1 MSEDLLSLFDRAPLN
16 RRYWFVFA
24 LMAAVFMFDF
34 FDFVIVGYLLAA
46 VAPEWYLTYGQSA
59 VILYSGGIG
68 AIAGAFLFGAFAD
81 AWGRKKQ
88 VVIGTFMC
96 AISSGLIAFIPN
108 DAWLLFAT
116 LRFFVGVGLSAAV
129 TPSITIVVE
138 LTPTRHRTMA
148 TSFYLVFFSVG
159 GLIAPIVSAA
169 IMGSVGWR
177 GVASLGFLALIIG
190 ILVWRYAPES
200 VRWLAAKGRIAEA
213 QAEVAR
219 HLSLPLTRVPL
230 PASEPLAQPRG
241 NLLDLLSQPRMFA
254 ETILIWGGS
263 SIAMYGVYLWGPTIV
278 ALLLQVSVPR
288 AAAFFVFVS
297 GAGVL
302 GKIAVTL
309 LAPALGRR
317 PVGAVW
323 GFGGAAAL
331 AAAGYENA
339 EFVAGLPLLIVLLC
353 VANFCVEGGFANL
366 APYTVERYGVSLGA
380 RASGLGQA
388 ANGFGKIIGPLSL
401 SFIAGT
407 SNLVTPQQTAA
418 AVRPTFL
425 FLAICMV
432 PVALSFLLLGV
443 ETHGKAIEID
453 VRNKQ

>member
-46 VAPEWYLTYGQSA
+46 VAPEWHLTYGQSA

-68 AIAGAFLFGAFAD
+68 AIAGAILFGAFAD

-108 DAWLLFAT
+108 DAWLLFAI

-190 ILVWRYAPES
+190 VLVWRYAPSRFAGSRQRED
-200 VRWLAAKGRIAEA
+200 LLEA

-219 HLSLPLTRVPL
+219 HLSLPLNQVPL
-230 PASEPLAQPRG
+230 PASRAV
-241 NLLDLLSQPRMFA
+241 
-254 ETILIWGGS
+254 S
-263 SIAMYGVYLWGPTIV
+263 S
-278 ALLLQVSVPR
+278 
-288 AAAFFVFVS
+288 
-297 GAGVL
+297 
-302 GKIAVTL
+302 
-309 LAPALGRR
+309 
-317 PVGAVW
+317 
-323 GFGGAAAL
+323 
-331 AAAGYENA
+331 
-339 EFVAGLPLLIVLLC
+339 
-353 VANFCVEGGFANL
+353 
-366 APYTVERYGVSLGA
+366 
-380 RASGLGQA
+380 
-388 ANGFGKIIGPLSL
+388 
-401 SFIAGT
+401 
-407 SNLVTPQQTAA
+407 TAW
-418 AVRPTFL
+418 
-425 FLAICMV
+425 
-432 PVALSFLLLGV
+432 
-443 ETHGKAIEID
+443 
-453 VRNKQ
+453 